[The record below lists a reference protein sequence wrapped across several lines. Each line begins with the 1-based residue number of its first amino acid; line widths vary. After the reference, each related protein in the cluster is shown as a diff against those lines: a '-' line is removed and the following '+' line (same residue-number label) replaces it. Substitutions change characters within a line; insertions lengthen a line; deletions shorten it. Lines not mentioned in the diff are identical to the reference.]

1 MIAGEGAR
9 SRPELRLCRIDV
21 TIPFRRALGSVFVRM
36 KKAVLVSSFVF
47 LFSSLLV
54 HADTVVEEI
63 VARINNDIITRAD
76 LQRSKDQLMTE
87 MKTQFGDQAQE
98 KYKDRE
104 KDVLRDL
111 IDQQLLLQRGK
122 DLGITGDTELV
133 KRLDEI
139 RKQMNLETMEDLEKA
154 AQQQGVSFE
163 DFKQNIRNGIITQQ
177 VIQKEVG
184 AKIQMTPDEEKKFYE
199 EHKSELEHPEQV
211 RLSEILV
218 STEKISKQ
226 DPNADPVA
234 LAQQKADELL
244 KSIKGGQA
252 FEDVAKKSSD
262 GPTAEQGGDL
272 GYFKRGSLAK
282 GLEDTAFGMKSG
294 DVSDVIRT
302 KQGFIILKVTEHQQA
317 GVPPFKDVEGRVQE
331 AIYMQKL
338 EPTLRAYLTKLRE
351 EAFID
356 IKPGFVDT
364 SASPNETKPV
374 YTTAAAQGPA
384 SKKKKKKLGVF

>member
-1 MIAGEGAR
+1 MA
-9 SRPELRLCRIDV
+9 
-21 TIPFRRALGSVFVRM
+21 
-36 KKAVLVSSFVF
+36 
-47 LFSSLLV
+47 
-54 HADTVVEEI
+54 HADTVIEEI
-63 VARINNDIITRAD
+63 VARINNDIITRSD
-76 LQRSKDQLMTE
+76 FQRSKEQLLTE
-87 MKTQFGDQAQE
+87 MKQQYGDQGQA
-98 KYKDRE
+98 KYNERE

-133 KRLDEI
+133 KKLDEI
-139 RKQMNLETMEDLEKA
+139 RKQMSLETMEDLEKA

-163 DFKQNIRNGIITQQ
+163 DFKQNIRNGIVTQD

-184 AKIQMTPDEEKKFYE
+184 SKIQITPDEEQKFYDA
-199 EHKSELEHPEQV
+199 HKNELEHPEQV

-218 STEKISKQ
+218 STDKIAKEN
-226 DPNADPVA
+226 PNIDAIA
-234 LAQQKADELL
+234 AAQQKADELL
-244 KSIKGGQA
+244 KSIRAGAA

-282 GLEDTAFGMKSG
+282 GLEDTAFAMKAG

-302 KQGFIILKVTEHQQA
+302 KQGFIILKTTEHQQA
-317 GVPPFKDVEGRVQE
+317 GVPPMKEVEGRVQE
-331 AIYMQKL
+331 AVYMQKL
-338 EPTLRAYLTKLRE
+338 EPALRAYLTKLRE
-351 EAFID
+351 DAYID
-356 IKPGFVDT
+356 IKPGYVDT

-374 YTTAAAQGPA
+374 YTTAVAQGPP